1 MKLGLGQSLTKT
13 RLLRQ
18 SIPLC
23 GSCIDDYKGF
33 NADPYLNDC
42 DGVTTIT
49 PTNGAF
55 VNGSGFYEFDG
66 VNDYLDD
73 GTRLEPTI
81 FTFSTWVN
89 FNNINVDNRLMSY
102 RNNSGNSYYI
112 IMRVNTSNVIELLYK
127 DDGNP
132 TKGNFTSS
140 TTIASA
146 TWYNIAIGID
156 GNSTVKMWL
165 NGLPITVNTNLVGT
179 RSTTLTPVPHKF
191 GGDFARTMDGQMG
204 QFKTSGC
211 MLSDAEVLLNFNNQ
225 KGVYGL

>member
-1 MKLGLGQSLTKT
+1 MSLNNYYYKLQKSTAT
-13 RLLRQ
+13 
-18 SIPLC
+18 PVC
-23 GSCIDDYKGF
+23 PCIDGYKGF
-33 NADPYLNDC
+33 NASPYLNDC

-55 VNGSGFYEFDG
+55 INGSGFYEFDG

-73 GTRLEPTI
+73 GTKLEPSV

-89 FNNINVDNRLMSY
+89 FTNVGIDNRLMSY

-112 IMRVNTSNVIELLYK
+112 FIRIKASNVIELQYK

-132 TKGNFTSS
+132 TIGNFTSS
-140 TTIASA
+140 ATIASA
-146 TWYNIAIGID
+146 TWYNIVIGID

-165 NGLPITVNTNLVGT
+165 NGAPITVTTNFVGT
-179 RSTTLTPVPHKF
+179 RSTTLIPVPHRI
-191 GGDFARTMDGQMG
+191 GGDAARTMDGQMG
-204 QFKTSGC
+204 EFKTSGC

-225 KGVYGL
+225 KSVYGL

>member
-1 MKLGLGQSLTKT
+1 MSLNNYYYKLQKSTP
-13 RLLRQ
+13 
-18 SIPLC
+18 SCP
-23 GSCIDDYKGF
+23 CIDDYKGF
-33 NADPYLNDC
+33 NASPYLNDC

-73 GTRLEPTI
+73 GTKLEPTI

-89 FNNINVDNRLMSY
+89 FNNINIDNRLMSY
-102 RNNSGNSYYI
+102 RFDGNRFLLI
-112 IMRVNTSNVIELLYK
+112 RVTTSNKLELRYK
-127 DDGNP
+127 NITGP
-132 TKGNFTSS
+132 STGSFGSS
-140 TTIASA
+140 MTFAAS
-146 TWYNIAIGID
+146 TWYNIAVGID
-156 GNSTVKMWL
+156 GNSTVKMWV
-165 NGLPITVNTNLVGT
+165 NGAPITVTAALVGT
-179 RSTTLTPVPHKF
+179 RSTISVPHKI
-191 GGDFARTMDGQMG
+191 GGDDTRTMDGQMG